1 MADEPTPGTD
11 GPEETD
17 RTTKDVGLLLEFLG
31 EHADSRL
38 QAHFED
44 TRAEL
49 SAPIRKLAAP
59 PCRTYRHFLS
69 RFAAVET
76 RRRSPGAAPEP
87 AAAPASST
95 PEGDEELSDRAFLL
109 FSRDFL
115 AAVAAPATVDSIRVT
130 RSYIAARRHSL
141 LSRLMRR
148 PHRLGGSSPAPG
160 SDGECALSAK
170 RLASRVVLIEW
181 FAVGGTALTLIISA
195 YALSGHRILDSQSQI
210 FAEYAAI
217 GRDKQAL
224 AQEMTEAKDLVSRAA
239 MAALCDPRGLP
250 PAATKDAVPTVRVD
264 AQADK
269 TSAADPPRRT
279 ITSLRECAL
288 YWRTKQNNENIAAV
302 TLHMMSWS
310 RVVINDL
317 DIGEVFGV
325 NPAVIRAS
333 AAEHTEFCSALGLP
347 LDRDGGCGKALQD
360 IVYHTREVADSLLGC
375 IALYVLPT
383 LYGGLG
389 AMAATLRRLRRRVD
403 QWLVTVTDRGQVQQD
418 AILGVLCGAI
428 IGLFFGYLGDANPET
443 GLGLSALAFLAG
455 YNAAGVFAFLDDLSN
470 RVFQPAH
477 SAQSDARPN

>member
-11 GPEETD
+11 GPEEAD

-44 TRAEL
+44 TRVEL
-49 SAPIRKLAAP
+49 SAPIRKLATP

-69 RFAAVET
+69 RFAAIET
-76 RRRSPGAAPEP
+76 RRRSPGAAAEP
-87 AAAPASST
+87 AAAPTSSA
-95 PEGDEELSDRAFLL
+95 PEGDEQLSDPAFLL

-141 LSRLMRR
+141 LSRLWRR
-148 PHRLGGSSPAPG
+148 PHRLGNSCPAPG

-195 YALSGHRILDSQSQI
+195 YALSGHRVLDSQSQI

-217 GRDKQAL
+217 GHDRQAL
-224 AQEMTEAKDLVSRAA
+224 AQEMPEAKDLLSRAA
-239 MAALCDPRGLP
+239 LAALCDARGLP
-250 PAATKDAVPTVRVD
+250 PAATKEAVPTVRVD
-264 AQADK
+264 VQADK
-269 TSAADPPRRT
+269 TTAADPPRQT

-310 RVVINDL
+310 
-317 DIGEVFGV
+317 G
-325 NPAVIRAS
+325 
-333 AAEHTEFCSALGLP
+333 
-347 LDRDGGCGKALQD
+347 
-360 IVYHTREVADSLLGC
+360 
-375 IALYVLPT
+375 
-383 LYGGLG
+383 
-389 AMAATLRRLRRRVD
+389 
-403 QWLVTVTDRGQVQQD
+403 W
-418 AILGVLCGAI
+418 
-428 IGLFFGYLGDANPET
+428 
-443 GLGLSALAFLAG
+443 
-455 YNAAGVFAFLDDLSN
+455 
-470 RVFQPAH
+470 
-477 SAQSDARPN
+477 